1 MKDGPRRNETVQQGQ
16 RVNSLTIN
24 KRKGVSLLDY
34 KEAFHGLNNDEVDGI
49 IVILCKA
56 LVGKG
61 FSYRQ
66 AVALLELAKE
76 RLKDAKI

>member
-1 MKDGPRRNETVQQGQ
+1 M
-16 RVNSLTIN
+16 
-24 KRKGVSLLDY
+24 DY
-34 KEAFHGLNNDEVDGI
+34 KEVFHGLNNDEVDRI
-49 IVILCKA
+49 IVILCKELA
-56 LVGKG
+56 GKG